1 MTDGCLAGGLRRIG
15 FVPESDR
22 PPIPKRTRSLPN
34 RDLNLSH
41 ENHVA
46 GAPGDFGRGGSFR
59 RTSVS
64 ASMRLVRASSNG
76 RALARDVELRAQR
89 HKNVV
94 TKTSSSRSII
104 AVKRC
109 ADPSLLQLHMSA

>member
-41 ENHVA
+41 ENLVA
-46 GAPGDFGRGGSFR
+46 GAPGDFGRGGSFL

-64 ASMRLVRASSNG
+64 ASMKLVRASSMD
-76 RALARDVELRAQR
+76 APWLAMSNSGHNA
-89 HKNVV
+89 